1 MKAKPDDRRDNVD
14 RIQKNIDH
22 TIENMRKADETIEET
37 PDDTAG
43 KALKEKNDRRKE
55 ALEGMRHEIRDEA
68 SAREKG
74 YK

>member
-22 TIENMRKADETIEET
+22 TIENMRKADETMEET
-37 PDDTAG
+37 SDDTAR
-43 KALKEKNDRRKE
+43 KALREKNDRRKE